1 MNFKQVNQSCQ
12 LSIIFLFILINSS
25 LDWGMTVVR
34 HTLAVRM
41 MVADCIPVGTIAVRQ
56 PSITIAVERPK
67 LQHTTVAT
75 TIIIRMLTSA
85 IIVADNKLR
94 FVKIGFGTVGWC
106 RRMRHLAGTGVGTS
120 SSCDKGHVN
129 YLKYC

>member
-34 HTLAVRM
+34 RILAVRM
-41 MVADCIPVGTIAVRQ
+41 MVADCIPVGTIVTRQ
-56 PSITIAVERPK
+56 PDTTTAVERPK

-75 TIIIRMLTSA
+75 TIIIRMPTSA
-85 IIVADNKLR
+85 IIVADSRLR
-94 FVKIGFGTVGWC
+94 FVRIGFGTVGWC
-106 RRMRHLAGTGVGTS
+106 RRMRHLAGTGVGTGS
-120 SSCDKGHVN
+120 SFDKGDVN